1 MLGITIRKEILT
13 YSLMIEGLTSSFLS
27 GLLGIKDQKNS
38 RTLGNK
44 SSSLSFNNKIDLL
57 IDIGALKGET
67 KSKFQTFMEIRNQF
81 MHNIEASNYENCF
94 SFMPDKITFLLKQYP
109 QAQNLTKEDQLKNA
123 TLELATDVFN
133 FTGELTQRLREKFA
147 KDAEAETLKKSNKAL
162 IESITEM
169 TKNLN
174 EIVEKEIEESPNFS
188 SARLKGLG
196 TQVGRHIFKI
206 WKGKFEAR

>member
-1 MLGITIRKEILT
+1 MLGIIIRKEILT
-13 YSLMIEGLTSSFLS
+13 YSLMIEGLTSAFLS

-57 IDIGALKGET
+57 IDIGALRGDT

-81 MHNIEASNYENCF
+81 MHNLEASNYEKCF

-109 QAQNLTKEDQLKNA
+109 QAQNLNKEEQLKNA
-123 TLELATDVFN
+123 TLELANEVFK
-133 FTGELTQRLREKFA
+133 FTGELTERLKEKFA
-147 KDAEAETLKKSNKAL
+147 KQAEADTLKKSNKAFV
-162 IESITEM
+162 ESITEM
-169 TKNLN
+169 MKTLD
-174 EIVEKEIEESPNFS
+174 EVVDKEIAKSPNFS

-196 TQVGRHIFKI
+196 TQVGRIIFKI
-206 WKGKFEAR
+206 WKGKFDAP